1 MSFRPERPI
10 PNRKNELRATYRS
23 KVETRPMTPE
33 EYRRYF
39 GTEPPIRKSRRKAG
53 GKR

>member
-1 MSFRPERPI
+1 MPRIDRPI
-10 PNRKNELRATYRS
+10 PKRANELAATYRS
-23 KVETRPMTPE
+23 KVEVRPMTPE